1 MEGPNNLLAGIE
13 SVHIQIESDTE
24 ESDTEE
30 INNQV
35 KMDTIIN
42 MEDEMD
48 TEKINNQ
55 FKMDTIIN
63 MEDEMDMEDKMDIDE
78 INRQLRK
85 IDDCFCYIIV
95 ELNRNDDIENK
106 FYKRF
111 GELLKT
117 LSNETLLK
125 IRDIKRDIY
134 MHKF

>member
-24 ESDTEE
+24 E

-35 KMDTIIN
+35 
-42 MEDEMD
+42 
-48 TEKINNQ
+48 
-55 FKMDTIIN
+55 KMDTIIN
-63 MEDEMDMEDKMDIDE
+63 MEDEMDMEDKMDTED

-117 LSNETLLK
+117 LSKETLLK
-125 IRDIKRDIY
+125 IRDIKRDIF
-134 MHKF
+134 MNKF

>member
-1 MEGPNNLLAGIE
+1 MADTNNLLTDMAN
-13 SVHIQIESDTE
+13 VHRK
-24 ESDTEE
+24 
-30 INNQV
+30 V
-35 KMDTIIN
+35 
-42 MEDEMD
+42 EMD
-48 TEKINNQ
+48 TE
-55 FKMDTIIN
+55 
-63 MEDEMDMEDKMDIDE
+63 E

-125 IRDIKRDIY
+125 IRDIQRDIF
-134 MHKF
+134 MHVQV

>member
-1 MEGPNNLLAGIE
+1 MILTVKLLVILNYPFSDILKKGEYPQGYYNPGDVFDEI
-13 SVHIQIESDTE
+13 HILITVQ
-24 ESDTEE
+24 
-30 INNQV
+30 
-35 KMDTIIN
+35 
-42 MEDEMD
+42 DEV
-48 TEKINNQ
+48 
-55 FKMDTIIN
+55 
-63 MEDEMDMEDKMDIDE
+63 DMENKIDIAD
-78 INRQLRK
+78 IKRQLRK

-125 IRDIKRDIY
+125 IRDIKRAIY

>member
-1 MEGPNNLLAGIE
+1 MEAINNLLT
-13 SVHIQIESDTE
+13 SIQIESDTE
-24 ESDTEE
+24 ETD
-30 INNQV
+30 
-35 KMDTIIN
+35 
-42 MEDEMD
+42 
-48 TEKINNQ
+48 NQ
-55 FKMDTIIN
+55 FTNDTVIN
-63 MEDEMDMEDKMDIDE
+63 MEDEMDMEDKMDIED
-78 INRQLRK
+78 IKRQLRK